1 MRSISKEEDYIID
14 QLDCMERNL
23 DKFFDIVSKNANPND
38 KGLSIDDNIYSSSLE
53 LDSNIKD
60 IQKEID
66 LIQNNFNVQSENHA
80 KKVDNL
86 KNFLEKNIGES
97 FDVYLK
103 TYLF

>member
-86 KNFLEKNIGES
+86 KKFLEKNSGES